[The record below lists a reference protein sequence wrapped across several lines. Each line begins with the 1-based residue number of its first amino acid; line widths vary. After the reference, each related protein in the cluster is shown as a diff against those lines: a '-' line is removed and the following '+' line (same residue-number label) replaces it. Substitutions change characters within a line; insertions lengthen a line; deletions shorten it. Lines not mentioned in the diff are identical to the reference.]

1 MPPRRR
7 GAALLTVAALLAL
20 ALLWF
25 FRPWFHGLAM
35 FFWTAPLVWL
45 PPVVVLGAAAA
56 RQWHVRRDILRRL
69 QAGGR
74 ARGALIAAP
83 VLAFLLFVLAGS
95 LYGPLVSRALYRHT
109 DYADI
114 ASLPA
119 GGTVRLLPKEVAEQI
134 AAGGFNSPTE
144 QLTDFHIVRTAK
156 GLAWTAMRTPDGAFR
171 VFSKKSQGIV
181 ALDAEQTAR
190 SVRQVDAPFKY
201 APGVRITDNVR
212 WQLLKRHYLI
222 ALGQETAI
230 LDAAGRPLIVVPY
243 LTYRG
248 VLIRRPVF
256 GGVFVVHPDGRIEDL
271 SPEAAAKRPELVASG
286 RIFPEGLARRIQDAY
301 AYKKGLW
308 NAWFVHEGQ
317 THISDTEGNQQPYL
331 IDFGP
336 GRGAKWVTVAEPYGR
351 AFAVNAI
358 FLTDTVTGK
367 TEIWRVPRGQSLTGN
382 RRALET
388 VRSVTIPGVVFA
400 GRDQQGGRGGDFRVV
415 EPRPVFVAGRL
426 VYLVS
431 IVPDAANSV
440 SKTVIIDAERNKVTA
455 IFDNDT
461 DPQAEAKTLRYLA
474 TGVVPVADGTAIGT
488 PDQAAAQPS
497 SVTPSAAPASPS
509 TGARPSDAEV
519 RRRLD
524 AIIASQRELLQ
535 EAQRL
540 RQSLDA
546 ARAKDKA
553 AATTT
558 TP

>member
-1 MPPRRR
+1 MTPRRR
-7 GAALLTVAALLAL
+7 GGAILLVLALLAL
-20 ALLWF
+20 AVLWF
-25 FRPWFHGLAM
+25 FRPWFHGLVM

-45 PPVVVLGAAAA
+45 PHVAIMAVVLG
-56 RQWHVRRDILRRL
+56 RQWRVRRDILRRL
-69 QAGGR
+69 QSGR
-74 ARGALIAAP
+74 GRTALLVAP
-83 VLAFLLFVLAGS
+83 VAAFLLFVIAGIFNA
-95 LYGPLVSRALYRHT
+95 PLVSRSIYEHT
-109 DYADI
+109 DYAAL

-119 GGTVRLLPKEVAEQI
+119 GGTPRILPKEVAEQI

-144 QLTDFHIVRTAK
+144 QLTDFHIVRTDK

-171 VFSKKSQGIV
+171 VFSKKSQGVV

-190 SVRQVDAPFKY
+190 TVRQVDAPFKY
-201 APGVRITDNVR
+201 APGVQITDNLR

-222 ALGQETAI
+222 ELGEETAI

-243 LTYRG
+243 VKYRG
-248 VLIRRPVF
+248 LLIRRPVF
-256 GGVFVVHPDGRIEDL
+256 GGVFVVHPDGKIEDL
-271 SPEAAAKRPELVASG
+271 SPDAARKRPELVASG
-286 RIFPEGLARRIQDAY
+286 RLFPEVLARRIQDAY

-308 NAWFVHEGQ
+308 NAWFVHEEQ
-317 THISDTEGNQQPYL
+317 THISDTEDNQQPYL

-358 FLTDTVTGK
+358 FLTDAVTGK

-388 VRSVTIPGVVFA
+388 VRSVTIPGVDFA
-400 GRDQQGGRGGDFRVV
+400 SRSDQQDGRGGDFRVV

-426 VYLVS
+426 VYLIS

-440 SKTVIIDAERNKVTA
+440 SKTVIVDAERNKVAA

-461 DPQAEAKTLRYLA
+461 DPDAEARTLRYLA
-474 TGVVPVADGTAIGT
+474 TGIVPPAGAVDEQTPADT
-488 PDQAAAQPS
+488 PEPS
-497 SVTPSAAPASPS
+497 SSTPSSSSTTPS
-509 TGARPSDAEV
+509 GGRPSDAEV

-524 AIIASQRELLQ
+524 AIIASQQKLLD
-535 EAQRL
+535 EAQKL
-540 RQSLDA
+540 REALA
-546 ARAKDKA
+546 GGATK
-553 AATTT
+553 TTT